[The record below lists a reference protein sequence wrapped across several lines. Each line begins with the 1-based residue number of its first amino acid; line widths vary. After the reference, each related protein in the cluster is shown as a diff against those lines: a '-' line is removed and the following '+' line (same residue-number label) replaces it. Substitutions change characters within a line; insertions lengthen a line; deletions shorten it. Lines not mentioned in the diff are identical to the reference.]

1 MCKYIYLMPTIVTNR
16 GDLNVVDR
24 INININTIV
33 RQPRVAD
40 PTCGISI
47 FEVRS

>member
-1 MCKYIYLMPTIVTNR
+1 MDR
-16 GDLNVVDR
+16 GDLFNVVDR

-40 PTCGISI
+40 LDLRGN
-47 FEVRS
+47 